1 MSSEGRWDMQN
12 HNELEHQHL
21 LTVIETA
28 HRDGKSEA
36 EIVELVDP
44 AFARER
50 ARGERQRLLVR
61 LIGWADAREAA

>member
-1 MSSEGRWDMQN
+1 MRN

-28 HRDGKSEA
+28 HREGKSET

-50 ARGERQRLLVR
+50 ARRERGRLLVR
-61 LIGWADAREAA
+61 LTSWGEDRDAA

>member
-1 MSSEGRWDMQN
+1 MHKE
-12 HNELEHQHL
+12 NELEHQHL

-28 HRDGKSEA
+28 HREGKSEA

-50 ARGERQRLLVR
+50 SKRERQRLLVR
-61 LIGWADAREAA
+61 LLSWGAASEAA